1 MRIIFSDWVIALD
14 KGRLPRQYD
23 DGEPLEVV
31 NAPDGWAWTLN
42 AQMGGNLDVIPL
54 SDTDGVVG
62 TTLSKSQL
70 ALAGDYRLQLVGT
83 KDGVT
88 RHTNIIGMAV
98 PVSLSGD
105 ATWPTLPTA
114 FSDALDRAEDA
125 ADRAESAATHGP
137 RISGTNTWEVWD
149 PDKGEYVDTMV
160 DASGKAPAGVDGVT
174 PDIKIGTVT
183 TLEPGQDATA
193 SIGGTA
199 AEPLLNLGI
208 PKGAKGDKGDDGG
221 GSSLFVAKFTS
232 SGVGA
237 NRTWSCDKT
246 LSEILSAMRGDT
258 PVIGLVDGDQ
268 IATAKRAGAGVEF
281 TAIDEN
287 GSIWGVFVDTGI
299 GGNDIISE
307 IGQSCI
313 TYSLDDRK
321 PDSVFA
327 TDEIGAVVFTPKSD
341 FTSLGLTSAT
351 VGQTIKVK
359 QVDDSGRPTEWEAV
373 DQPGAIEKTWTK
385 IIDVDISEATAS
397 ITRDGLDNCTKF
409 FARYY
414 NVKNATSTPSKLD
427 IHINGEMVVANAV
440 PTQAEGDTKEAY
452 GYMTFWYNGLVWLF
466 TRSAGAIY
474 NGNVNAASNALIPY
488 NTVDNVGEAKKIVF
502 SVPNS
507 IYAPTSGKLE
517 VWAR

>member
-31 NAPDGWAWTLN
+31 NAPAGWAWTLN
-42 AQMGGNLDVIPL
+42 AQMGGSLDVIPL
-54 SDTDGVVG
+54 SVSDGVVG

-149 PDKGEYVDTMV
+149 PDKGQYVDTMV
-160 DASGKAPAGVDGVT
+160 DASGKAGPQGPAGVDGVT
-174 PDIKIGTVT
+174 PDIQIGTVT

-208 PKGAKGDKGDDGG
+208 PKGAKGDKGDGGG
-221 GSSLFVAKFTS
+221 GS
-232 SGVGA
+232 
-237 NRTWSCDKT
+237 
-246 LSEILSAMRGDT
+246 
-258 PVIGLVDGDQ
+258 
-268 IATAKRAGAGVEF
+268 
-281 TAIDEN
+281 
-287 GSIWGVFVDTGI
+287 
-299 GGNDIISE
+299 DI
-307 IGQSCI
+307 
-313 TYSLDDRK
+313 
-321 PDSVFA
+321 
-327 TDEIGAVVFTPKSD
+327 
-341 FTSLGLTSAT
+341 SLGLTSAT

-359 QVDDSGRPTEWEAV
+359 AVDDSGRPVEWDTAEMSGGYLEFIQSFQLSPDTKQYELASV
-373 DQPGAIEKTWTK
+373 SAYRKIKVLIIRPSQNSALGTGNMFVGLKKTDDNAYYYTQVTTNGYSNIYK
-385 IIDVDISEATAS
+385 MFYISASPEVVEATNIAAGNNAKTMNCGLGFGSFISTDGDLDTS
-397 ITRDGLDNCTKF
+397 IRPILSNIDKCVYHMLFAKPAECIDGEETVF
-409 FARYY
+409 VF
-414 NVKNATSTPSKLD
+414 
-427 IHINGEMVVANAV
+427 GE
-440 PTQAEGDTKEAY
+440 K
-452 GYMTFWYNGLVWLF
+452 
-466 TRSAGAIY
+466 R
-474 NGNVNAASNALIPY
+474 
-488 NTVDNVGEAKKIVF
+488 
-502 SVPNS
+502 
-507 IYAPTSGKLE
+507 
-517 VWAR
+517 